1 MELRNLCRI
10 FILLFARHDDAPTTE
25 KILSQW
31 LFNHPLVSVGIAR
44 DLLILEKRIFH
55 SNIFKK
61 KKHFDSIIEI
71 FALPTANHQKW
82 IYKNRKVFTS

>member
-44 DLLILEKRIFH
+44 DLLILKKRLFH

-61 KKHFDSIIEI
+61 KKTSRFDYRNFRSSYCKSPEVD
-71 FALPTANHQKW
+71 L
-82 IYKNRKVFTS
+82 